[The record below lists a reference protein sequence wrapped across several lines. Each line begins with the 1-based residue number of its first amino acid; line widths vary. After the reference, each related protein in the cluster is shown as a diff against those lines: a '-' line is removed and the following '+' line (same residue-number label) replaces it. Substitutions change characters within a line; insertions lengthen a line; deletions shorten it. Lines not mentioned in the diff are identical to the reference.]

1 MEKEKQPES
10 SLKTSDKMAPSAAEP
25 SAAQASGK
33 RICIIGGGASGIT
46 AAKAC
51 IEEGHDY
58 VVYEMYHTF
67 GGLWRYRD
75 EDVNGLASVAAAT
88 IINSSKEMSAFSD
101 FPPKPEYPNYMHNTR
116 MIEYIEDYAKHVGCL
131 DKMLFQHKVLSVVKA
146 KSFNE
151 DGKWDV
157 NVENMKTGKQTLQT
171 FDGVM
176 VCTGH
181 HVTPTMAT
189 FPGQEQFKGQIIHTH
204 SYKRPGEFVG
214 KKVVVV
220 GIGNSGGDVA
230 VELSMVN
237 PKVYLSTRRGA
248 WVVHRV
254 GPQGKPFDT
263 LFLRRWVNF
272 LFNTVPYKMVC
283 KTSEDFINYHF
294 DHEQYKI
301 KPKHRIF
308 EQHIMVNDA
317 LPNRILSGTI
327 ELKNNIERITETGV
341 IFQGEDEEVPC
352 DVIIMATGYKV
363 DFPFIDQSL
372 VPVIDNKVDLYKYV
386 FAPNLDPHP
395 ETLAFI
401 ALAQPIGALFPIA
414 EMHSRWYAL
423 VMSGKCRLPSREKM
437 ERDIAK
443 KHAQLASR
451 YYNGPRNTLQ
461 VDWINYMDELASQM
475 GCKPK
480 VYKYLF
486 KDPKLWWDMT
496 FGPCFPYQYRLEGP
510 HAWEN
515 ARDCILEAKLRIKAP
530 LLTRELTDKQGQIIT
545 KNGFHK
551 LGSTRNGYKKIE

>member
-1 MEKEKQPES
+1 
-10 SLKTSDKMAPSAAEP
+10 MAS
-25 SAAQASGK
+25 K
-33 RICIIGGGASGIT
+33 KICIIGGGASGIT

-58 VVYEMYHTF
+58 VIYEMYKTF

-75 EDVNGLASVAAAT
+75 EDINGLPSVAAAT

-101 FPPKPEYPNYMHNTR
+101 FPPRAGYPNYMHNTR
-116 MIEYIEDYAKHVGCL
+116 MIEYIEDYAKHVGCI
-131 DKMLFQHKVLSVVKA
+131 DKIFFEHKVLSVT
-146 KSFNE
+146 KSDTFDQ
-151 DGKWDV
+151 DGRWDV
-157 NVENMKTGKQTLQT
+157 HVEDMKTGRKFSHT
-171 FDGVM
+171 FDGIM

-189 FPGQEQFKGQIIHTH
+189 FPGQDKFKGQILHTH
-204 SYKRPGEFVG
+204 SYKKPADFVG
-214 KKVVVV
+214 KRVVVV

-263 LFLRRWVNF
+263 LFLRRF
-272 LFNTVPYKMVC
+272 LNVFFNALPYNLVC
-283 KTSEDFINYHF
+283 STSEFFINQHF
-294 DHEQYKI
+294 DHSQYRI

-327 ELKNNIERITETGV
+327 ELKNNIERITENGV
-341 IFQGEDEEVPC
+341 IFQGEHEEVPC

-386 FAPNLDPHP
+386 FSPNLQPHP

-423 VMSGKCRLPSREKM
+423 VMSGKCKLPPEEVMRK
-437 ERDIAK
+437 DIAK
-443 KHAQLASR
+443 KHAYLESR
-451 YYNGPRNTLQ
+451 YYGGPRNTLQ
-461 VDWINYMDELASQM
+461 VDWINYMDELAELV

-480 VYKYLF
+480 VSRYLF
-486 KDPKLWWDMT
+486 KDPKLWWNLV
-496 FGPCFPYQYRLEGP
+496 FGPCYPYQYRLEGP
-510 HAWEN
+510 HHWEN
-515 ARDCILEAKLRIKAP
+515 ARDCLLEARTRIQAP
-530 LLTRELTDKQGQIIT
+530 LFTRELTDKQGQFLKT
-545 KNGFHK
+545 NGC
-551 LGSTRNGYKKIE
+551 SNNEQRNGYKKIK

>member
-1 MEKEKQPES
+1 
-10 SLKTSDKMAPSAAEP
+10 MAR
-25 SAAQASGK
+25 

-58 VVYEMYHTF
+58 VIYEMHTTY

-75 EDVNGLASVAAAT
+75 DDINGLASVAAAT

-101 FPPKPEYPNYMHNTR
+101 FPPRADYPNYMHNSR
-116 MIEYIEDYAKHVGCL
+116 MVQYIEDYATHVGCL
-131 DKMLFQHKVLSVVKA
+131 DKLNFQHKVLSVVKA
-146 KSFNE
+146 SSFEE
-151 DGKWDV
+151 DGRWDV
-157 NVENMKTGKQTLQT
+157 TVEDMKNKRTFTET

-181 HVTPTMAT
+181 HVTPSMAT
-189 FPGQEQFKGQIIHTH
+189 FPGQETFKGKIIHTH
-204 SYKRPGEFVG
+204 SYKKPAEFVG
-214 KKVVVV
+214 KRVVVV

-254 GPQGKPFDT
+254 GPSGRPFDT

-272 LFNTVPYKMVC
+272 FFNTMPYKLVC
-283 KTSEDFINYHF
+283 STSENFINYHF
-294 DHEQYKI
+294 DHTNYKI

-317 LPNRILSGTI
+317 LPNRVLSGTI
-327 ELKNNIERITETGV
+327 ELKNNIDRITETGV
-341 IFQGEDEEVPC
+341 IFQGETEELPC

-372 VPVIDNKVDLYKYV
+372 VPVVDNKVDLYKYV
-386 FAPNLDPHP
+386 FSPDLQPHP
-395 ETLAFI
+395 HTLGFI

-414 EMHSRWYAL
+414 ELHSRWYAL
-423 VMSGKCRLPSREKM
+423 VMSGKVKLPSAAKM
-437 ERDIAK
+437 HKDIEK
-443 KHAQLASR
+443 KHKYLESR
-451 YYNGPRNTLQ
+451 YYGGPRNTLQ
-461 VDWINYMDELASQM
+461 VDWINYMDELARLV
-475 GCKPK
+475 GCKPN
-480 VYKYLF
+480 VTKYLF
-486 KDPKLWWDMT
+486 KDFKLWWELV

-510 HAWEN
+510 HSWPE
-515 ARDCILEAKLRIKAP
+515 ARGAILDAKIRIRAP
-530 LLTRELTDKQGQIIT
+530 LETRKLTDKSGEFLDASGDKSLKQ
-545 KNGFHK
+545 
-551 LGSTRNGYKKIE
+551 NGYKKIE

>member
-1 MEKEKQPES
+1 MTKK
-10 SLKTSDKMAPSAAEP
+10 
-25 SAAQASGK
+25 
-33 RICIIGGGASGIT
+33 ICIIGGGASGIT

-58 VVYEMYHTF
+58 VIYEMYHTF

-101 FPPKPEYPNYMHNTR
+101 FPPDASFPNYMHNSR
-116 MIEYIEDYAKHVGCL
+116 MIEYIENYAKHVGCVH
-131 DKMLFQHKVLSVVKA
+131 KIKFQHKVLAVEKA
-146 KSFNE
+146 TTFE
-151 DGKWDV
+151 ELGQWDV
-157 NVENMKTGKQTLQT
+157 EVENMKTKTKTRET

-181 HVTPTMAT
+181 HVTPSMAT
-189 FPGQEQFKGQIIHTH
+189 FPGQELFKGKIIHTH
-204 SYKRPGEFVG
+204 SYKKPSEFAD
-214 KKVVVV
+214 KRVVVV

-254 GPQGKPFDT
+254 GPAGKPFDT

-272 LFNTVPYKMVC
+272 LFNHVPYKIVC
-283 KTSEDFINYHF
+283 TTSEEFINYHF
-294 DHEQYKI
+294 DHSQYKI

-327 ELKNNIERITETGV
+327 ELKNNIERITENGV
-341 IFQGEDEEVPC
+341 IFQGESQETPC

-386 FAPNLDPHP
+386 FSPDLQPHP
-395 ETLAFI
+395 NTLGFI

-423 VMSGKCRLPSREKM
+423 LMSGKLQLPTAEKM
-437 ERDIAK
+437 RKDIMK
-443 KHAQLASR
+443 KHKYLESR
-451 YYNGPRNTLQ
+451 YYGGPRNTLQ
-461 VDWINYMDELASQM
+461 VDWINYMDELANLV
-475 GCKPK
+475 GCKPN
-480 VYKYLF
+480 VSKYLF
-486 KDPKLWWDMT
+486 KDIKLWWNLVS
-496 FGPCFPYQYRLEGP
+496 GPCYPYQYRLEGP
-510 HAWEN
+510 HAWSE
-515 ARDCILEAKLRIKAP
+515 ARKALLEARKRIKAP
-530 LLTRELTDKQGQIIT
+530 LLTRELTDKQGEFLT
-545 KNGFHK
+545 HDSLEAKR
-551 LGSTRNGYKKIE
+551 SGYKKID

>member
-1 MEKEKQPES
+1 
-10 SLKTSDKMAPSAAEP
+10 MAPSDSSHQHGE
-25 SAAQASGK
+25 ASGK

-58 VVYEMYHTF
+58 VVYEMYQTF

-101 FPPKPEYPNYMHNTR
+101 FPPKAEYPNYMHNSR

-131 DKMLFQHKVLSVVKA
+131 DKMYFQHKVLSVVKA
-146 KSFNE
+146 PTFDQ

-157 NVENMKTGKQTLQT
+157 QVEDMRTGKQFLQT

-181 HVTPTMAT
+181 HVTPSTAT
-189 FPGQEQFKGQIIHTH
+189 FPGQDRFRGQILHTH
-204 SYKRPGEFVG
+204 SYKRPADFVG
-214 KKVVVV
+214 KRVVVV

-263 LFLRRWVNF
+263 LFLRRSVNF
-272 LFNTVPYKMVC
+272 LFNTVPYRMVC
-283 KTSEDFINYHF
+283 STAENFINYHF
-294 DHEQYKI
+294 DHSQYRI

-341 IFQGEDEEVPC
+341 IFQGEHEEVPC

-363 DFPFIDQSL
+363 HFPFIDQSL
-372 VPVIDNKVDLYKYV
+372 VPVVDNKVDLYKYV
-386 FAPNLDPHP
+386 FAPNLQPHP

-423 VMSGKCRLPSREKM
+423 IMSGKCKLPTREKM
-437 ERDIAK
+437 EKDIAK
-443 KHAQLASR
+443 KHAYLESR
-451 YYNGPRNTLQ
+451 YYGGPRNTLQ
-461 VDWINYMDELASQM
+461 VDWVNYMDELATLM

-480 VYKYLF
+480 VHKYLF
-486 KDPKLWWDMT
+486 KDPKLWWDLV
-496 FGPCFPYQYRLEGP
+496 FGPCYPYQYRLEGP
-510 HAWEN
+510 HAWED
-515 ARDCILEAKLRIKAP
+515 ARECILQAKTRIKAP
-530 LLTRELTDKQGQIIT
+530 LFTRELTDKQGQFLRE
-545 KNGFHK
+545 NGFHK
-551 LGSTRNGYKKIE
+551 DGLLRNGYKKID

>member
-1 MEKEKQPES
+1 MTS
-10 SLKTSDKMAPSAAEP
+10 SSNKK
-25 SAAQASGK
+25 
-33 RICIIGGGASGIT
+33 ICIIGGGASGIT

-51 IEEGHDY
+51 IEEGHEY
-58 VVYEMYHTF
+58 AIYEMYHTF

-101 FPPKPEYPNYMHNTR
+101 FPPRDEYPNYMHNTR
-116 MIEYIEDYAKHVGCL
+116 MIEYIEDYAKRVGCV
-131 DKMLFQHKVLSVVKA
+131 DKINFQHKILSVKKA
-146 KSFNE
+146 PSFVE

-157 NVENMKTGKQTLQT
+157 EIEDMRERRQFKLT

-181 HVTPTMAT
+181 HVTPSLAT
-189 FPGQEQFKGQIIHTH
+189 FPGQEKFRGQIMHTH
-204 SYKRPGEFVG
+204 SYKRPADFVG
-214 KKVVVV
+214 KRVIVV

-263 LFLRRWVNF
+263 LFLRRWVNA
-272 LFNTVPYKMVC
+272 LFNTVPYNVVC
-283 KTSEDFINYHF
+283 STSENFINYHF
-294 DHEQYKI
+294 DHSQYKI

-327 ELKNNIERITETGV
+327 EMKNNIERITETGV
-341 IFQGEDEEVPC
+341 IFEGETEEVQC
-352 DVIIMATGYKV
+352 DVIILATGYKV

-372 VPVIDNKVDLYKYV
+372 VPVVDNKVDLYKYV
-386 FAPNLDPHP
+386 FAPKLQPHP
-395 ETLAFI
+395 HTLAFI

-423 VMSGKCRLPSREKM
+423 VMSGKRHLPSQEKM
-437 ERDIAK
+437 LKDIEK
-443 KHAQLASR
+443 KHRYLESR
-451 YYNGPRNTLQ
+451 YYGGPRNTLQ
-461 VDWINYMDELASQM
+461 VDWINYMDELAELI
-475 GCKPK
+475 GCRPG
-480 VYKYLF
+480 VGKYLF
-486 KDPKLWWDMT
+486 KDPRLWWELV
-496 FGPCFPYQYRLEGP
+496 FGPCYPYQYRLEGP
-510 HAWEN
+510 HAWDG
-515 ARDCILEAKLRIKAP
+515 ARKCILDAQKRIKAP
-530 LLTRELTDKQGQIIT
+530 LLTRILTDKQARLIEDSKKSPT
-545 KNGFHK
+545 TNG
-551 LGSTRNGYKKIE
+551 TRNGYKKIA

>member
-1 MEKEKQPES
+1 M
-10 SLKTSDKMAPSAAEP
+10 SDR
-25 SAAQASGK
+25 K

-58 VVYEMYHTF
+58 VIYEMYHTF

-75 EDVNGLASVAAAT
+75 EDINGLASVAAAT

-101 FPPKPEYPNYMHNTR
+101 FPPREHYPNYMHNSR
-116 MIEYIEDYAKHVGCL
+116 MIEYIEDYAKFVGCQ
-131 DKMLFQHKVLSVVKA
+131 DKMFFQHKILQVTKA
-146 KSFNE
+146 ESFDR
-151 DGKWDV
+151 DGRWDV
-157 NVENMKTGKQTLQT
+157 EIEDMKNKRVFRHT

-181 HVTPTMAT
+181 HVTPSWAS
-189 FPGQEQFKGQIIHTH
+189 FPGQEKFKGQILHTH
-204 SYKRPGEFVG
+204 SYKKPSEFVG

-254 GPQGKPFDT
+254 GPHGKPFDT
-263 LFLRRWVNF
+263 LFLRRWVNA
-272 LFNTVPYKMVC
+272 LFNTVPYRIVC
-283 KTSEDFINYHF
+283 STSENFINFHF
-294 DHEQYKI
+294 DHSQFRI

-327 ELKNNIERITETGV
+327 EMKNNIERITETGV
-341 IFQGEDEEVPC
+341 VFEGETEETEC
-352 DVIIMATGYKV
+352 DVIILATGYKV

-372 VPVIDNKVDLYKYV
+372 VPVVDNKVDLYKYV
-386 FAPNLDPHP
+386 FAPNLQPHP

-423 VMSGKCRLPSREKM
+423 VMSGKRQLPSQEKM
-437 ERDIAK
+437 LKDIQK
-443 KHAQLASR
+443 KHKYLESR
-451 YYNGPRNTLQ
+451 YYGGPRNTLQ
-461 VDWINYMDELASQM
+461 VDWINYMDELAELI
-475 GCKPK
+475 GCKPS
-480 VYKYLF
+480 VSKYLF
-486 KDPKLWWDMT
+486 KDPKLWWHLVA
-496 FGPCFPYQYRLEGP
+496 GPCFPYQYRLEGP
-510 HAWEN
+510 HAWTE
-515 ARDCILEAKLRIKAP
+515 ARKCILEAKNRIKAP
-530 LLTRELTDKQGQIIT
+530 LLTRKLTDKQAKLIEDT
-545 KNGFHK
+545 NGYQ
-551 LGSTRNGYKKIE
+551 SNGYKKID

>member
-1 MEKEKQPES
+1 M
-10 SLKTSDKMAPSAAEP
+10 PSN
-25 SAAQASGK
+25 K
-33 RICIIGGGASGIT
+33 KICIIGGGASGIT

-58 VVYEMYHTF
+58 VIYEMYHTF

-101 FPPKPEYPNYMHNTR
+101 FPPQADYPNYMHNTR
-116 MIEYIEDYAKHVGCL
+116 MIQYIEDYAKEVGCEP
-131 DKMLFQHKVLSVVKA
+131 KMKFQHKVLQLVKA
-146 KSFNE
+146 STFDE
-151 DGKWDV
+151 DGRWDV
-157 NVENMKTGKQTLQT
+157 TVEDMANKMTSTST

-181 HVTPTMAT
+181 HVTPSMAT
-189 FPGQEQFKGQIIHTH
+189 FPGQELFKGEIIHTH
-204 SYKRPGEFVG
+204 SYKRPADFVG
-214 KKVVVV
+214 KRVVVV

-254 GPQGKPFDT
+254 GPNGKPFDT
-263 LFLRRWVNF
+263 LFLRRSVNF
-272 LFNTVPYKMVC
+272 LFNNVPYKVVC
-283 KTSEDFINYHF
+283 STSENFINYHF
-294 DHEQYKI
+294 DHSQYKI

-317 LPNRILSGTI
+317 LPNRILSGTV

-341 IFQGEDEEVPC
+341 IIQGETEEIPC

-372 VPVIDNKVDLYKYV
+372 VRVVDNKVDLYKYV
-386 FAPNLDPHP
+386 FAPNLQPHP

-414 EMHSRWYAL
+414 EMHSRWFAQ
-423 VMSGKCRLPSREKM
+423 VMSGKTRLPSEEKM
-437 ERDIAK
+437 RREIEK
-443 KHAQLASR
+443 KHKYLESR
-451 YYNGPRNTLQ
+451 YYGGPRNTLQ
-461 VDWINYMDELASQM
+461 VDWINYMDELALQI

-480 VYKYLF
+480 VSKYFF
-486 KDPKLWWDMT
+486 KDFKLWWHLV

-510 HAWEN
+510 HSWTS
-515 ARDCILEAKLRIKAP
+515 ARSAILEAQKRIKAP
-530 LLTRELTDKQGQIIT
+530 LLTRELTDKQGNFLNSGKQTT
-545 KNGFHK
+545 KK
-551 LGSTRNGYKKIE
+551 GYRKID